1 MNEAQAG
8 IPPPLPFSPPRIT
21 GRIWTAWALIL
32 IAASVLIVQSAGY
45 RHRARTQTQL
55 ANLQMIVISRYSVG
69 TKLMLEGTS
78 GRSQATLAGMAAS
91 VRESA
96 VTPLDQFCII
106 PVVAE
111 LEGRD
116 AGWQAARQ
124 FVRRPPS
131 PDLVIDAKV
140 LEESYAPGAAAADAQ
155 DLHRL
160 EQRYGWYGELAV
172 SQIDTTD
179 VAARAAAEF
188 AAKRTV
194 VTGILML
201 VLTAILLVLGIVL
214 LALFLFPRKGS
225 KLPDRYGP
233 CDPSV
238 ADALLEGF
246 AVYLCLMAVLATI
259 ASLLPSHHPGM
270 GLLVVVPVLAAL
282 AWLRAR
288 GAWGRHLADAIG
300 WNAGRGF
307 AREIFAGIVGYV
319 AGIPVM
325 AVGMGLALALARLS
339 STRASHPIEFDI
351 TTGGW
356 VRVVLIFLACL
367 FAPVTEE
374 LMFRGML
381 LRHLTLRWPRM
392 WSAVVV
398 SLVFAAIHP
407 QGWTAIPLL
416 GGVGLVLALIRI
428 RRGSLVASMTAHAL
442 NNALV
447 LIMLICVAG

>member
-1 MNEAQAG
+1 
-8 IPPPLPFSPPRIT
+8 
-21 GRIWTAWALIL
+21 
-32 IAASVLIVQSAGY
+32 
-45 RHRARTQTQL
+45 
-55 ANLQMIVISRYSVG
+55 
-69 TKLMLEGTS
+69 
-78 GRSQATLAGMAAS
+78 MAAS

-214 LALFLFPRKGS
+214 LALVLFPRKGS